1 MFGLVEFGEKE
12 KRYWRISTVTGTRLD
27 FGIGLQEKEEERLIE
42 NKNSGLDQKTKK
54 KNKNSGAHKKLLM
67 ISQTPKVAWGMFEF
81 PKNK

>member
-12 KRYWRISTVTGTRLD
+12 KRNWRISTVTGTRLD

-42 NKNSGLDQKTKK
+42 NKNSG
-54 KNKNSGAHKKLLM
+54 AHKKLLM